1 MSGHVPH
8 EFTSISVSTYEAASL
23 SALLQERSADAWTVV
38 SIVPA
43 GTSVVAY
50 LSRPV
55 SGAATATASAAS
67 ATPTSVAPEP
77 AAASP
82 PSSTGAGWALPPDS
96 APSSTTAAPAAASA
110 SAVPAASTPA
120 ATSAA
125 APAGWYADPSGRFE
139 LRYWD
144 GDRWTEHVSRGGTQ
158 HTDPPVA

>member
-82 PSSTGAGWALPPDS
+82 ASSTGAGWALQPDS
-96 APSSTTAAPAAASA
+96 ASSSTTSSSTAASA

>member
-8 EFTSISVSTYEAASL
+8 EFTSISVSAYEAASL
-23 SALLQERSADAWTVV
+23 SALLQDRSADAWTVV

-82 PSSTGAGWALPPDS
+82 ASSTGAGWALQPDS
-96 APSSTTAAPAAASA
+96 ASSSTTSSWTAASA

-125 APAGWYADPSGRFE
+125 APAGWYADPWGRFE

-144 GDRWTEHVSRGGTQ
+144 GGRWTEHVSRGGTQ

>member
-8 EFTSISVSTYEAASL
+8 EFTSISVSAYEAASL
-23 SALLQERSADAWTVV
+23 SALLHERSADAWTVG

-55 SGAATATASAAS
+55 GGAATATASAAS
-67 ATPTSVAPEP
+67 ATPASVAPGP

-82 PSSTGAGWALPPDS
+82 APPTGPRWARQPDS
-96 APSSTTAAPAAASA
+96 ASSSTTSSSTAASA